1 MSAGVS
7 VFKLLQ
13 HCGVLKNSGGSTV
26 SLHAH
31 FPLVVIVAV
40 HRVCVWDAG

>member
-26 SLHAH
+26 S
-31 FPLVVIVAV
+31 FVAV
-40 HRVCVWDAG
+40 VARLIIGNERVCQTFI

>member
-13 HCGVLKNSGGSTV
+13 HCGVLKNSGGSAC
-26 SLHAH
+26 L
-31 FPLVVIVAV
+31 LLL
-40 HRVCVWDAG
+40 